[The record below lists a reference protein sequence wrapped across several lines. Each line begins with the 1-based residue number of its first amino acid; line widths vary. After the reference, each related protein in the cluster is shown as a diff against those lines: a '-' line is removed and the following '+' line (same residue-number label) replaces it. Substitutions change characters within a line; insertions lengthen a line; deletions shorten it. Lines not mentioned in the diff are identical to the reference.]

1 MLKNILL
8 GALNY
13 QPLTGYQMKQFIEN
27 SAGHFWYAQ
36 ISQVY
41 RTLGKLE
48 DEGLV
53 TSEVEEQESRPDKRI
68 YSITEAGRQMLRQ
81 WLAKPMTHLT
91 PSKDELL
98 ARLFF
103 SAQLDKET
111 ILTQLRI
118 QRSLY
123 AEQLT
128 VFQEV
133 IPAQLAYS
141 QQHQPE
147 RARDAILW
155 DCARRNGEL
164 GVQVMLQWLDETI
177 QRIETEFED

>member
-13 QPLTGYQMKQFIEN
+13 QPLTGYQMKQFIEH

-48 DEGLV
+48 EDGLV
-53 TSEVEEQESRPDKRI
+53 TSEIEEQESRPDKRI
-68 YSITEAGRQMLRQ
+68 YSITEAGQQVLRS
-81 WLAKPMTHLT
+81 WLAKPMTHIT

-103 SAQLDKET
+103 SAQLDKED

-123 AEQLT
+123 AEQLA

-133 IPAQLAYS
+133 IPAQIATSNDQY
-141 QQHQPE
+141 PE

-164 GVQVMLQWLDETI
+164 GVQTMLQWLDETI
-177 QRIETEFED
+177 ERIETEFED